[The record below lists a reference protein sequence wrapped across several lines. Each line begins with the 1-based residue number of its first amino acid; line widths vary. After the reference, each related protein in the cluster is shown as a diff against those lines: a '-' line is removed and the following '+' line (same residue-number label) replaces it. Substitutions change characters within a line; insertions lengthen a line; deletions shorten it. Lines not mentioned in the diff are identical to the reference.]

1 MRRPHNLGTVIRFEV
16 VRALKKKSFW
26 IMAFGFPL
34 MFGLIFGIIFL
45 SNKTTNNAAE
55 DLSKQHFSIQY
66 TDDSHLL
73 NPTLVAAMKATPA
86 ASKEAAIKAV
96 EQGSLDAYYYYPA
109 DVSKAPIEVYGRDVS
124 LFENGRYEGVATNL
138 LSMSVE
144 TSVSPEIKTIVQ
156 GKTEVKTTVYR
167 DGKPYDAF
175 KQMIFPAVFLVL
187 FYFLISFF
195 GNQMLTSTTEEKE
208 NRVIEMILTTIEAR
222 TLIIG
227 KIISLVLL
235 SMIQG
240 LLVILPA
247 LIGYILF
254 HDSLKLPALDLSS
267 IPFDPFRVGMGAV
280 IFIASFMLFTGL
292 MVAIGAAVPTA
303 KEAGGFI
310 GLIMMLIFGPLYAAS
325 LFVSSPD
332 SPLVR
337 GLSLFPFT
345 APIPLMLRNALGNL
359 APWEYAVGIALL
371 IIFGIITM
379 LIAVRI
385 FRFGALEYSRKLSVK
400 EIFGRK

>member
-73 NPTLVAAMKATPA
+73 NPTLVAVMKATPA

-96 EQGSLDAYYYYPA
+96 EQGSLDAYYYYPT

-325 LFVSSPD
+325 LFVSSPE

>member
-1 MRRPHNLGTVIRFEV
+1 
-16 VRALKKKSFW
+16 
-26 IMAFGFPL
+26 
-34 MFGLIFGIIFL
+34 
-45 SNKTTNNAAE
+45 
-55 DLSKQHFSIQY
+55 
-66 TDDSHLL
+66 
-73 NPTLVAAMKATPA
+73 
-86 ASKEAAIKAV
+86 
-96 EQGSLDAYYYYPA
+96 
-109 DVSKAPIEVYGRDVS
+109 
-124 LFENGRYEGVATNL
+124 
-138 LSMSVE
+138 
-144 TSVSPEIKTIVQ
+144 
-156 GKTEVKTTVYR
+156 
-167 DGKPYDAF
+167 
-175 KQMIFPAVFLVL
+175 
-187 FYFLISFF
+187 
-195 GNQMLTSTTEEKE
+195 MLTSTTEEKE

-325 LFVSSPD
+325 LFVSSPE

-345 APIPLMLRNALGNL
+345 TPIPLMLRNALGNL